1 MTFDP
6 AAVQVSYLMTAQV
19 GEVKTE
25 VTHRNRDN
33 ITHTHTHLVS
43 HLSVSDET
51 ELFIHQHV
59 ARQLM
64 MTSLMMEEYSDTQ

>member
-1 MTFDP
+1 MRPNCSDWFSVFRQETAAGGSEVRGQRSWESRTMTFDP

-33 ITHTHTHLVS
+33 ITHTHTH
-43 HLSVSDET
+43 T
-51 ELFIHQHV
+51 W
-59 ARQLM
+59 
-64 MTSLMMEEYSDTQ
+64 